1 MVWPLSTLVGFIMTL
16 SIKKSRSITVKGESY
31 RYQISTTKID
41 KGGNYRLNLTIQTT
55 EPDSNI
61 LLVKGLITRD
71 YWLDFPRI
79 NDHDKSEYPIITSRH
94 IIKAIKTAQKLGWKR
109 KDNDKRF
116 ELDMTN
122 EELFI

>member
-1 MVWPLSTLVGFIMTL
+1 MTL
-16 SIKKSRSITVKGESY
+16 STKKSRPITIDGNSF
-31 RYQISTTKID
+31 RYQISTTKTD
-41 KGGNYRLNLTIQTT
+41 KDGNYRLNLTIQTA
-55 EPDSNI
+55 EPVSNI

-94 IIKAIKTAQKLGWKR
+94 IIKSITKARKHGWKY
-109 KDNDKRF
+109 DGTDKRF

-122 EELFI
+122 EELFK

>member
-1 MVWPLSTLVGFIMTL
+1 M
-16 SIKKSRSITVKGESY
+16 
-31 RYQISTTKID
+31 
-41 KGGNYRLNLTIQTT
+41 NLTIQPS

-94 IIKAIKTAQKLGWKR
+94 IILVINNARKQGWKH
-109 KDNDKRF
+109 DGTEKRF

-122 EELFI
+122 EELFK